1 MGRPV
6 WFKIDDITD
15 KPRGLLL
22 PGKIAQSIKLAIS
35 PFVSAVTAALEIA
48 GTVDKP
54 DNTQTFAA
62 RAFSLSWFMPVQK
75 AALSE
80 KSR

>member
-48 GTVDKP
+48 GTVEYKKQHYP
-54 DNTQTFAA
+54 KNQDNEYTV
-62 RAFSLSWFMPVQK
+62 R
-75 AALSE
+75 
-80 KSR
+80 